1 MDQGDQLRLTTDR
14 FRQDRIPPTYTFT
27 FMGVTSSGCQ
37 LSIFLCKLLAPAL
50 DSVVSQLLNPS
61 TKSKRLINL
70 R

>member
-37 LSIFLCKLLAPAL
+37 LSIFLCK
-50 DSVVSQLLNPS
+50 S
-61 TKSKRLINL
+61 TLSTLQIIYFFYFFRK
-70 R
+70 